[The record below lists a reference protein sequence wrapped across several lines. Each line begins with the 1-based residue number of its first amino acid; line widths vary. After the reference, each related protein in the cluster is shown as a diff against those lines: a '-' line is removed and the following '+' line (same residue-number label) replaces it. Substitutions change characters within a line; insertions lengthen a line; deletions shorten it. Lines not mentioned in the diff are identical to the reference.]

1 MGKKLQA
8 AEVRK
13 VKEQLIQ
20 KYGAKCSWPGCNKD
34 FTKNT
39 NKQKLFNL
47 LILDHIDNNPYNNQ
61 MYNYQLLCREHNKK
75 KNPSKIISACRQK
88 NLSLLYIYENT
99 ESRAVLTESLRID
112 SIAMAKHLYGDN
124 AFRTFVREEVFKEPV
139 KGALYDELITS
150 GIEVAR
156 LRKAVLEEKL
166 EGMTSSKG
174 EYYSYEA
181 NYGEGKKKYIKF
193 RDPNKLTLTDYQ
205 NKYNQ

>member
-8 AEVRK
+8 KEVRK
-13 VKEQLIQ
+13 RKEQLIE
-20 KYGAKCSWPGCNKD
+20 KYGAKCSWPGCRKD
-34 FTKNT
+34 FSNIKD
-39 NKQKLFNL
+39 KQKLFNL
-47 LILDHIDNNPYNNQ
+47 LILDHIDNNPYNNEI
-61 MYNYQLLCREHNKK
+61 YNNQLLCREHNKK

-139 KGALYDELITS
+139 KGALYDELVTS

-181 NYGEGKKKYIKF
+181 NYGDGLKKYVKF
-193 RDPNKLTLTDYQ
+193 RDPNRLTLKDMQ
-205 NKYNQ
+205 VKYDV